1 MVHQEDSIAEEDVA
15 EVPVVEGGVDE
26 EEQEQGLED
35 QDLMAG
41 ETLAQEEGLVV
52 REDQEGRGEGEV
64 VEEDRSSDL
73 SNGAMILLGQAHRK
87 IVSYS
92 YLGLYDQQVHLGR

>member
-1 MVHQEDSIAEEDVA
+1 MVHREDSIAEEDVA

-52 REDQEGRGEGEV
+52 REDQEGREEGEV
-64 VEEDRSSDL
+64 EEEDRSSDF
-73 SNGAMILLGQAHRK
+73 SNGAVILLARAHRK
-87 IVSYS
+87 IVSYP
-92 YLGLYDQQVHLGR
+92 YLGLYNQQIHLGR

>member
-1 MVHQEDSIAEEDVA
+1 MA

-26 EEQEQGLED
+26 QEQEQGLED
-35 QDLMAG
+35 QDLIAG

-73 SNGAMILLGQAHRK
+73 SNGAMIPLGQVIARSSAILTWASTISK
-87 IVSYS
+87 FTWVVENTGI
-92 YLGLYDQQVHLGR
+92 LIP